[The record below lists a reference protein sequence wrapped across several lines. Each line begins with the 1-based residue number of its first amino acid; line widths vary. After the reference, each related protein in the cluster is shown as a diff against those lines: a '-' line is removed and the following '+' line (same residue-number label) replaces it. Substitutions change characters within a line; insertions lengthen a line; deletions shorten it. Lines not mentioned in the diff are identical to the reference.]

1 MKIKKMVLQRFSAV
15 RAVYFPENGRNRRIV
30 VFRAAVVYRI
40 GLGHGHNDR
49 SLIQIT
55 AFSAQPGA
63 SKEHMVKMFPVF
75 KAVQR

>member
-15 RAVYFPENGRNRRIV
+15 RAVYFPENGRNRWIV
-30 VFRAAVVYRI
+30 VLRAAVVYRL
-40 GLGHGHNDR
+40 GLGHNDR
-49 SLIQIT
+49 SLIQMA